1 MHEFNTNLPR
11 HGRRGGSEAGLT
23 DAARMSHRAAHVAR
37 MRAAIAGNAP
47 GALTPAER
55 EDLLLMREEEKIARD
70 VYVRLNERWGLRPFA
85 NISFSEQAHMDM
97 MLALLEHFGLPD
109 PARNLQ
115 PGKFHAPALQK
126 LHDELLEKGL
136 NSREDAVQVGL
147 LIEELDIADLQKAKS
162 GTEKPEIL
170 AVYEELER
178 GSRNHMRAFYR
189 WKQHLGIG
197 YQAAHLPQ
205 AELERIALSEH
216 ESCA

>member
-1 MHEFNTNLPR
+1 MHDFNNVLPR
-11 HGRRGGSEAGLT
+11 PGRHGGGASAFT

-37 MRAAIAGNAP
+37 MRAAMARNAP
-47 GALTPAER
+47 GALTPAEQD
-55 EDLLLMREEEKIARD
+55 DLLLMREEEKIARD
-70 VYVRLNERWGLRPFA
+70 VYVRLNERWGLQPFA
-85 NISFSEQAHMDM
+85 NISGSEQAHMDM

-109 PARNLQ
+109 PVQNL
-115 PGKFHAPALQK
+115 GAGEFHAPALRQ
-126 LHDELLEKGL
+126 LHDEFLEKGL
-136 NSREDAVQVGL
+136 RSREDAVQVGL

-162 GTEKPEIL
+162 RAEKPEIR